1 MRRQL
6 EGAESKEARQ
16 VAQMNAILFARMAD
30 RMADWHRQAGQ
41 IY

>member
-6 EGAESKEARQ
+6 EGAESKE
-16 VAQMNAILFARMAD
+16 AQMNAILFARMAD